1 MEMSPVVVDKIIGL
15 PVRDYLG
22 RELGKVVCYTRN
34 GRGIIDKI
42 TTLDDYG
49 EVREFDKDE
58 VEITPTE
65 IRIADKLL
73 NEAKYLRREIEIN
86 FKRRK
91 ALEELNKSSA
101 FHKRVYVELKD
112 SFDKE
117 KEELEKRKKEL
128 LDSANIRR
136 EEIARRIVEMQKVQA
151 VVEVQAMSGEID
163 DVTYRM
169 ALSGIKTVM
178 SKLSKEMELLN
189 RELSFL
195 EIEIEEKPTL
205 PTSEEQKPIIVASP
219 NAQLS
224 SSNEQVETSANTS
237 ANASVNTLEVKL
249 EDKKETEENSNSFQ
263 LNNTFDLEFIK
274 KIGGVVPGTP
284 PDDKPN
290 TDTSESKPNKDT
302 KEYKEPIHVKV
313 DG

>member
-1 MEMSPVVVDKIIGL
+1 MSPVIVDKIIGL

-34 GRGIIDKI
+34 GRDTIDKI

-65 IRIADKLL
+65 IRISDKLL
-73 NEAKYLRREIEIN
+73 NEARYLRREIEIN

-91 ALEELNKSSA
+91 ALEELNKSGA
-101 FHKRVYVELKD
+101 FHKRVYAELKA

-117 KEELEKRKKEL
+117 KEELEKKKKEL
-128 LDSANIRR
+128 LNSANVRR
-136 EEIARRIVEMQKVQA
+136 EEIARKMVEMQKIQA
-151 VVEVQAMSGEID
+151 IIEVQAMSGEID

-195 EIEIEEKPTL
+195 EIEIEEKPTV
-205 PTSEEQKPIIVASP
+205 TISEEQKPVIVVSPAS
-219 NAQLS
+219 QTS
-224 SSNEQVETSANTS
+224 SSNEQEEASTNANSNALPMSASEVE
-237 ANASVNTLEVKL
+237 LEG
-249 EDKKETEENSNSFQ
+249 KKESETKSNNFQ

-274 KIGGVVPGTP
+274 KIGGVVPGTSE
-284 PDDKPN
+284 
-290 TDTSESKPNKDT
+290 TSSERKQNKDT
-302 KEYKEPIHVKV
+302 SCEEPIHVKV

>member
-65 IRIADKLL
+65 IRITDKLL

-101 FHKRVYVELKD
+101 FHKRVYIELKA

-128 LDSANIRR
+128 LDSANVRR

-151 VVEVQAMSGEID
+151 IVEVQAMSGEID

-195 EIEIEEKPTL
+195 EIEIEEKPTV
-205 PTSEEQKPIIVASP
+205 PANEEQKPTIVVAP
-219 NAQLS
+219 TEQLS
-224 SSNEQVETSANTS
+224 SSNEQVEASAST
-237 ANASVNTLEVKL
+237 NASSTNVPEVKL
-249 EDKKETEENSNSFQ
+249 EDKKDTEEKSSSFQ

-284 PDDKPN
+284 GAP
-290 TDTSESKPNKDT
+290 SEGKLNKDA
-302 KEYKEPIHVKV
+302 KDYEEPIHVKV

>member
-1 MEMSPVVVDKIIGL
+1 MSPIVVDKIIGL

-34 GRGIIDKI
+34 GRGVIDKI

-101 FHKRVYVELKD
+101 FHKRVYVELKA

-136 EEIARRIVEMQKVQA
+136 EEIARRIVEMQKIQA
-151 VVEVQAMSGEID
+151 IVEVQAMSGEID
-163 DVTYRM
+163 DVTYRT
-169 ALSGIKTVM
+169 ALSGIKTIM

-195 EIEIEEKPTL
+195 EIEIEEKPAV
-205 PTSEEQKPIIVASP
+205 PVSEEQKPMVVVSSTE
-219 NAQLS
+219 QLS
-224 SSNEQVETSANTS
+224 SSQDKVEANIS
-237 ANASVNTLEVKL
+237 PNASGSTPEVKL
-249 EDKKETEENSNSFQ
+249 EEKKGTEEEKSNNFQ
-263 LNNTFDLEFIK
+263 LSNTFDLEFIK

-284 PDDKPN
+284 E
-290 TDTSESKPNKDT
+290 TSLEGKQNKDA
-302 KEYKEPIHVKV
+302 KSNEEPIHVKV